1 MRKSFILAAAT
12 ALLAGAPAAAQPVIS
27 GTYLVTQT
35 VTCQPTTAVNYAGTD
50 VGLVVNNVTQTITT
64 NQLTMLL
71 VTFNATKM
79 SATYSGFGASGSVN
93 LLQST
98 GQVQANSGVATGQ
111 APGSGKTSYAN
122 TDTTLTFNGRTLQ
135 AFYGQLDKKNI
146 AHYITA
152 QGTYAGENGS
162 GCMEQDIASR
172 Q

>member
-1 MRKSFILAAAT
+1 MSKSFILAAAA
-12 ALLAGAPAAAQPVIS
+12 ALLIGAPAAAQVIS
-27 GTYLVTQT
+27 GTYLVTQN

-50 VGLVVNNVTQTITT
+50 VGLVVNNVTQTIAT
-64 NQLTMLL
+64 NQMTMLL

-79 SATYSGFGASGSVN
+79 SATYSGFDASGSVM

-98 GQVQANSGVATGQ
+98 GQVQATTGDATGQ
-111 APGSGKTSYAN
+111 MPGSGKTSYAN

-135 AFYGQLDKKNI
+135 AFYGQVDKKNI

-152 QGTYAGENGS
+152 QGAYAGENGS